1 MNPLRQLVEELR
13 TRSDIAVADDAQA
26 WRVLI
31 TKGQYFLCEVT
42 IPHDVLEWSASV
54 RYRPDNKEVWSDW
67 MDYSDYDDRPRDETE
82 VEMAGDILAFI
93 DRASTQDELPSRIY
107 EDEGEA

>member
-1 MNPLRQLVEELR
+1 
-13 TRSDIAVADDAQA
+13 
-26 WRVLI
+26 
-31 TKGQYFLCEVT
+31 
-42 IPHDVLEWSASV
+42 
-54 RYRPDNKEVWSDW
+54 